1 MKCDWDGA
9 YEIPESVYKIPS
21 SLIKDQDTRGSLGT
35 QWAPPFD
42 STGPRESNLP
52 VGHVPVPAYLTC
64 IDVHPVYSLFPQDGL
79 VAFNFDA
86 NEHLARQI

>member
-35 QWAPPFD
+35 QWAPPF
-42 STGPRESNLP
+42 
-52 VGHVPVPAYLTC
+52 GHVPVPAYLTC
-64 IDVHPVYSLFPQDGL
+64 IDVHPVYSLSPQDGL